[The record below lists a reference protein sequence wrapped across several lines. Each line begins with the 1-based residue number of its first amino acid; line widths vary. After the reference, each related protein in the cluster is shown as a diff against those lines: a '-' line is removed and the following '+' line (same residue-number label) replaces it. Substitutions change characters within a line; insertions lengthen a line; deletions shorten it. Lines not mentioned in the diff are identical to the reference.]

1 MANTN
6 GGQPKAA
13 EADQQPQLNVV
24 AQYIKDLSFENP
36 NAPKSLTGTQEQPQ
50 INIQIN
56 VNAAP
61 IADTDIEVVLNL
73 NGKAETSAGVMFS
86 FELAFGG
93 VFRIRNV
100 PQESLNAVV
109 LIECPRLLF
118 PFARE
123 IIASTVRNGGF
134 PPLLLDPVDFVALYR
149 QKMAQMPPAAAPA
162 APEK

>member
-1 MANTN
+1 MTTTN
-6 GGQPKAA
+6 GGQGQEPSP
-13 EADQQPQLNVV
+13 EQLPQLNVV
-24 AQYIKDLSFENP
+24 GQYIKDFSFENP
-36 NAPKSLTGTQEQPQ
+36 NAPKSLAGGSEAPQ

-61 IADTDIEVVLNL
+61 LSDTDIEVVLMVS
-73 NGKAETSAGVMFS
+73 GKAETGGSLMFN
-86 FELAFGG
+86 FELAFAG

-123 IIASTVRNGGF
+123 IIATTVRNGGF

-149 QKMAQMPPAAAPA
+149 QKMAQMPPNEAPA
-162 APEK
+162 Q